1 MPCRARTIV
10 QRHCAL
16 RASRPQLKRDPLGG
30 CNASQSAMASLKKLQ
45 AVAHDIAHHA
55 QSSLSWI
62 HPHLGEACAEAGV
75 LDTSVELLMSSCP
88 RGLAVRKPLELALSS
103 LREKFFEMLSTY
115 GLSRED
121 VSAVRLEFRFSPLP
135 RDNFSC
141 AVRSVITARTGRV
154 YDRTLF

>member
-1 MPCRARTIV
+1 M
-10 QRHCAL
+10 
-16 RASRPQLKRDPLGG
+16 
-30 CNASQSAMASLKKLQ
+30 
-45 AVAHDIAHHA
+45 
-55 QSSLSWI
+55 
-62 HPHLGEACAEAGV
+62 

-88 RGLAVRKPLELALSS
+88 RGLAAPKPLELALSS

-121 VSAVRLEFRFSPLP
+121 VRAVRLEFRFSPLP
-135 RDNFSC
+135 RGNFSC

>member
-1 MPCRARTIV
+1 M
-10 QRHCAL
+10 
-16 RASRPQLKRDPLGG
+16 
-30 CNASQSAMASLKKLQ
+30 QSAMASLKKLQ

-88 RGLAVRKPLELALSS
+88 RGLAARKPLELALSS

-121 VSAVRLEFRFSPLP
+121 VRAVRLEFRFY
-135 RDNFSC
+135 
-141 AVRSVITARTGRV
+141 ARLATRRERQI
-154 YDRTLF
+154 YEEDQ

>member
-1 MPCRARTIV
+1 VPWRARTSV

-16 RASRPQLKRDPLGG
+16 RARRRQLKRDPLGG
-30 CNASQSAMASLKKLQ
+30 CNALQSAMASLKKLQ

-75 LDTSVELLMSSCP
+75 LDTSVELLMSSRP
-88 RGLAVRKPLELALSS
+88 RGLAARKPLELALSS

-121 VSAVRLEFRFSPLP
+121 VRAVRLEFRFSPLP
-135 RDNFSC
+135 RDKFLM
-141 AVRSVITARTGRV
+141 RSALCNHGPDRAR
-154 YDRTLF
+154 L